1 MHRMTVGALLLGA
14 AALAG
19 CSRTVLVSVPPRVDL
34 NSFGTLGVVE
44 FASNAGPA
52 VDARATRDFQ
62 ARIHAAQPGTRLL
75 EIGSRAAVLAAVGA
89 RQFDAEALRRIG
101 AQYKVDAVFLGEITY
116 SDPKTSVKITDI
128 ARLSGGAS
136 TMIRGDMSA
145 KLLETRTG
153 ASVWSSSAWA
163 TRQLGRVSVS
173 ADRGV
178 SGTVQTADP
187 REEMVPT
194 MLSHLTGD
202 FRPGTA
208 RQRVD

>member
-1 MHRMTVGALLLGA
+1 MHRTTVWALLLSA

-19 CSRTVLVSVPPRVDL
+19 CSRTVLVPVPPRVDL
-34 NSFGTLGVVE
+34 NAFGTLGVVE
-44 FASNAGPA
+44 IASNAGPA

-62 ARIHAAQPGTRLL
+62 ARLHAAQPGTRLL

-89 RQFDAEALRRIG
+89 RQFDAEALRKIG
-101 AQYKVDAVFLGEITY
+101 ERYGVGAVFLGEITY

-128 ARLSGGAS
+128 TRLEGGAR
-136 TMIRGDMSA
+136 TVIRGDMSG
-145 KLLETRTG
+145 KLLETRSG
-153 ASVWSSSAWA
+153 ASVWSSTAWA

-178 SGTVQTADP
+178 SGTVQSADP
-187 REEMVPT
+187 REEMVST
-194 MLSHLTGD
+194 LLLHLTGD

-208 RQRVD
+208 RQRAD